1 MAVKAKQSN
10 ANFQSKVATVQ
21 EIEGKLKNAKS
32 VVFVNY
38 QGLNTQEDADLRR
51 KFREADVVYNVYKNN
66 LVRIALNNLGITEL
80 DDKLPRRRGAYGY
93 CHQRYC

>member
-10 ANFQSKVATVQ
+10 ANFQGKIAVVQ

-38 QGLNTQEDADLRR
+38 QGLNTQEDAELH
-51 KFREADVVYNVYKNN
+51 FRMLMK
-66 LVRIALNNLGITEL
+66 LVPP
-80 DDKLPRRRGAYGY
+80 KLSRMLSSKIK
-93 CHQRYC
+93 